1 MAVAVITL
9 VGYVR
14 EELRLSPVGLVV
26 CCLDVFYEGL
36 RDLLLDGTN
45 DKKRN
50 RSIL

>member
-1 MAVAVITL
+1 MITL

-14 EELRLSPVGLVV
+14 VELRLSPVGLVV

-36 RDLLLDGTN
+36 RDLLRLDGTN
-45 DKKRN
+45 DKKGN